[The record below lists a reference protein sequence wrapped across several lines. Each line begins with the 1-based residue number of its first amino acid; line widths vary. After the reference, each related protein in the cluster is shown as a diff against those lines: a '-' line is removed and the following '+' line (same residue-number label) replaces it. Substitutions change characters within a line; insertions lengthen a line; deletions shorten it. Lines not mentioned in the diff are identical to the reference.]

1 MKVINKDDKR
11 AIKLAELV
19 SNVFNPGFLAI
30 LILLVAVYESQMP
43 FNVSIGWYLGI
54 IVLNGVIP
62 GMVYW
67 FFTSKGYVFD
77 DTLHNEDV
85 HRERVAIYGVFL
97 LLTTIELLVMVS
109 AKHFYQPLY
118 ATLVGGIIAIIIA
131 GVLSYFWKVSMHSSM
146 ITFFVLMIVL
156 MFGPAWW
163 PVVFL
168 IPLVWWAR
176 LVLYR
181 HTIWQLLVG
190 MILSIVVAMG
200 TFWGFGLL

>member
-1 MKVINKDDKR
+1 MKEKEIEKNSTT
-11 AIKLAELV
+11 KLAEFV

-43 FNVSIGWYLGI
+43 HNVSVGWYIGI
-54 IVLNGVIP
+54 LVLNGVIP

-85 HRERVAIYGVFL
+85 HRERVYIYGIFL
-97 LLTTIELLVMVS
+97 LLTTIELLVIVS

-118 ATLVGGIIAIIIA
+118 ATLVGGIVAIIIA

-146 ITFFVLMIVL
+146 ITFFVLMFVL

-163 PVVFL
+163 PVILL
-168 IPLVWWAR
+168 IPVVWWSR

-190 MILSIVVAMG
+190 MILSVGVALG
-200 TFWGFGLL
+200 TFWFFGLI